1 MCTSPTPTHMKN
13 IILVTLMITQAS
25 SLTWIISLEA
35 RLTDRQPTVFL
46 HPYDTPASDT
56 PIFIAPPPDR
66 PARPVQQHSTEDSEL
81 LPRIALDTEPDGA
94 LFPR

>member
-1 MCTSPTPTHMKN
+1 MCTTPTTPNMKN

-25 SLTWIISLEA
+25 SFTWIISLEA

-66 PARPVQQHSTEDSEL
+66 PARPIQHHQTEDSEL
-81 LPRIALDTEPDGA
+81 LPRIALDTEPDAA
-94 LFPR
+94 LFP

>member
-1 MCTSPTPTHMKN
+1 MKN
-13 IILVTLMITQAS
+13 IILITLLVSQAS
-25 SLTWIISLEA
+25 SLTWIVSLEA
-35 RLTDRQPTVFL
+35 RLTERNPTVFL

-66 PARPVQQHSTEDSEL
+66 PARPVQHHRTEDSEL

-94 LFPR
+94 LFP